1 MKGYEKVARNAQ
13 NRITGVAMGRSVMP
27 RMRSYPSMLIRRLW
41 GRRFARFLVTG
52 GLAAL
57 VNIGSRLWFSTTMTY
72 GWAVLAAYVC
82 GMTTAWLLAR
92 LFVFE
97 RSGAHW
103 SREYARFALVNLVAA
118 AQVWAISVGL
128 AEHVFPAAGFT
139 FHPESVAH
147 VIGVI
152 VPVFTS
158 YLGHKHFSFATA
170 AAR

>member
-1 MKGYEKVARNAQ
+1 M
-13 NRITGVAMGRSVMP
+13 
-27 RMRSYPSMLIRRLW
+27 MRLRQVW
-41 GRRFARFLVTG
+41 NHRFARFLLTG

-57 VNIGSRLWFSTTMTY
+57 VNIGSRFWFSTAMSY
-72 GWAVLAAYVC
+72 GWAVLAAYLC
-82 GMTTAWLLAR
+82 GMTTAWVLAR

-97 RSGAHW
+97 PSGAHW
-103 SREYARFALVNLVAA
+103 MREYSRFALVNVVAA

-139 FHPESVAH
+139 FHPEAVAH

-158 YLGHKHFSFATA
+158 YLGHKHFSFAA
-170 AAR
+170 AGAR